1 VYMRGSGEIGAKLTS
16 VGVESFTVPDVTELL
31 NAWSQGDPGAL
42 DRLIP
47 LVYGELRKLA
57 HHYLRAERSGA
68 TLQSTALVHEAY
80 LRLVKQEPVDWQS
93 RSHFFGVASRL
104 IRQILVDQA
113 RKRNAARR
121 GSGDLRLVWELS
133 DGSPAGEV
141 DLLLLDNALT
151 GLAHLDERQSRIVE
165 LRFFGGLS
173 VEETAVALG
182 ISERT
187 VKREWAS
194 AKAWLF
200 QQLAGEGEGLK

>member
-1 VYMRGSGEIGAKLTS
+1 MRATPDRGAKITFRN
-16 VGVESFTVPDVTELL
+16 VESITVSDVTEMLH
-31 NAWSQGDPGAL
+31 AWSQGDPGAL

-47 LVYGELRKLA
+47 LVYAELRKLA

-113 RKRNAARR
+113 RKRNVAQR
-121 GSGDLRLVWELS
+121 GEGDLRLVYEEAWN
-133 DGSPAGEV
+133 GSPPGEV
-141 DLLLLDNALT
+141 DLLLLDDALT
-151 GLAHLDERQSRIVE
+151 ALSRLDERQSRIVE

-173 VEETAVALG
+173 VEETAVALD

-194 AKAWLF
+194 ARAWLF
-200 QQLAGEGEGLK
+200 HQLDGRSEG

>member
-1 VYMRGSGEIGAKLTS
+1 MPE
-16 VGVESFTVPDVTELL
+16 VTELL
-31 NAWSQGDPGAL
+31 NAWSQGDRGAL

-57 HHYLRAERSGA
+57 HHYLRAERSGV

-80 LRLVKQEPVDWQS
+80 LRLVKQEPVDWQN
-93 RSHFFGVASRL
+93 RSHFFGVAARL

-121 GSGDLRLVWELS
+121 GSGDLRLVWEESS
-133 DGSPAGEV
+133 DASPAGEV
-141 DLLLLDNALT
+141 DLLLLDDALT
-151 GLAHLDERQSRIVE
+151 DLTRLDERQSRIVE

-200 QQLAGEGEGLK
+200 QQLAEAGKK

>member
-1 VYMRGSGEIGAKLTS
+1 MPPPIGAKLTFA
-16 VGVESFTVPDVTELL
+16 GVESDSVPDVTELL

-47 LVYGELRKLA
+47 LVYSELRKLA
-57 HHYLRAERSGA
+57 HHYLRAERSA

-80 LRLVKQEPVDWQS
+80 LRLVKQEPMDWQG
-93 RSHFFGVASRL
+93 RTHFFGVASRL
-104 IRQILVDQA
+104 IRQVLVDQA

-121 GSGDLRLVWELS
+121 GSGDLRLVLQES
-133 DGSPAGEV
+133 VDGAPPEEV
-141 DLLLLDNALT
+141 DLLRLDDALN
-151 GLAHLDERQSRIVE
+151 GLARLDERQSRIVE

-173 VEETAVALG
+173 VEETAAALG

-200 QQLAGEGEGLK
+200 QELQ

>member
-1 VYMRGSGEIGAKLTS
+1 
-16 VGVESFTVPDVTELL
+16 VPDVTELL
-31 NAWSQGDPGAL
+31 HAWSQGDPAAL

-80 LRLVKQEPVDWQS
+80 LRLVKQSPVDWQS
-93 RSHFFGVASRL
+93 RSHFFGVAARL

-113 RKRNAARR
+113 RKRDVAQR
-121 GSGDLRLVWELS
+121 GAGELRLVYGEAS

-141 DLLLLDNALT
+141 DLLLLDDALT
-151 GLAHLDERQSRIVE
+151 VLARLDERQSRIVE

-173 VEETAVALG
+173 VEETAVALDV
-182 ISERT
+182 SERT

-200 QQLAGEGEGLK
+200 QKLACGSED